1 MYVYVQK
8 YSTAQRYLDTHT
20 RLVSLE
26 PKCDIC
32 STHYKH
38 AGTRWEFSC
47 IKQNLPVCNMCMCI
61 LKLPTLAV
69 RYQAYT
75 YVICM
80 CE

>member
-1 MYVYVQK
+1 MYMYKITVQLK
-8 YSTAQRYLDTHT
+8 GTLIPT

-38 AGTRWEFSC
+38 AGTSWEFSC
-47 IKQNLPVCNMCMCI
+47 IEQSLPVCNMCI
-61 LKLPTLAV
+61 LKIPALAV
-69 RYQAYT
+69 HYQAYT

-80 CE
+80 SE